1 MVNAKESKSAG
12 PGKPITIITPAELN
26 KMEQERES
34 AAAREALEKK
44 RRAEAEQRA
53 LHEAFM
59 TTEIGPE
66 AIERF
71 NAAVLKATEQG
82 RREIMIG
89 QFPASWCA
97 DGGRRI
103 NNAQED
109 WPESLQGIA
118 KRAYDYYVKHLAP
131 LGYKMRME
139 VLDFPGG
146 MPGEIGIFF
155 RW

>member
-1 MVNAKESKSAG
+1 MATVQKTAAAG
-12 PGKPITIITPAELN
+12 IVTPGEL
-26 KMEQERES
+26 KKLQEERDS
-34 AAAREALEKK
+34 AAAREAMEKM
-44 RRAEAEQRA
+44 RRAKQEQQA
-53 LHEAFM
+53 LHDAFM
-59 TTEIGPE
+59 KDKIGPQ

-71 NAAVLKATEQG
+71 NAAVRKAAEQG
-82 RREIMIG
+82 QHEIMIA
-89 QFPASWCA
+89 QFPASWCT

-103 NNAQED
+103 NNFLED
-109 WPESLQGIA
+109 WPDSLQGVA
-118 KRAYDYYVKHLAP
+118 KEVYHYHVKNLAP

>member
-1 MVNAKESKSAG
+1 
-12 PGKPITIITPAELN
+12 
-26 KMEQERES
+26 
-34 AAAREALEKK
+34 
-44 RRAEAEQRA
+44 
-53 LHEAFM
+53 M

>member
-1 MVNAKESKSAG
+1 MTSTRESKSAG
-12 PGKPITIITPAELN
+12 AAKLPTIITPADLS
-26 KMEQERES
+26 KIEQERES
-34 AAAREALEKK
+34 AAAREALEKM
-44 RRAEAEQRA
+44 RRAEQEQRA

-59 TTEIGPE
+59 RLEIGPE

-82 RREIMIG
+82 RREIMIA
-89 QFPASWCA
+89 QFPASWCT

-103 NNAQED
+103 NNVEED
-109 WPESLQGIA
+109 WPESLQGVA
-118 KRAYDYYVKHLAP
+118 KKAYDYYVKNLAP
-131 LGYKMRME
+131 LGYKMRLE

-146 MPGEIGIFF
+146 MPGDIGIFF

>member
-1 MVNAKESKSAG
+1 MASAKDANSA
-12 PGKPITIITPAELN
+12 PQTKPAGIVTPAELN
-26 KMEQERES
+26 KIEQEHES

-44 RRAEAEQRA
+44 RRLEDDQRA

-59 TTEIGPE
+59 TREIGPE

-89 QFPASWCA
+89 QFPATWTI

-109 WPESLQGIA
+109 WPQSLQGVA
-118 KRAYDYYVKHLAP
+118 KQVYEYHVKNLAP
-131 LGYKMRME
+131 LGYKMRAE

>member
-1 MVNAKESKSAG
+1 MASAKDAKSARKDKAG
-12 PGKPITIITPAELN
+12 GIVTPADLD

-34 AAAREALEKK
+34 AAAREALEKM
-44 RRAEAEQRA
+44 RHAEQDQRS
-53 LHEAFM
+53 LHEAFL
-59 TTEIGPE
+59 TREIGPE

-71 NAAVLKATEQG
+71 NAAVLKAVEQG

-89 QFPASWCA
+89 QFPATWCS

-103 NNAQED
+103 NNAEED
-109 WPESLQGIA
+109 WPESLQGVA
-118 KRAYDYYVKHLAP
+118 KKVYEYHVNNLAP
-131 LGYKMRME
+131 LGYKMRAE